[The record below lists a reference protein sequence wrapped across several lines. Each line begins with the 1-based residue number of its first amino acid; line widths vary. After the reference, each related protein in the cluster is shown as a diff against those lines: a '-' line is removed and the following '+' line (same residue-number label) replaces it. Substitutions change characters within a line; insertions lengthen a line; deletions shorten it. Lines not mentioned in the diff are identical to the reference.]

1 MTPNYGIDSP
11 ESLTTGVPGDNANT
25 EIWKP
30 VENLSE
36 QTKQGNLK
44 VRVSVGVDPV
54 VCLHHDKPKA
64 LVRNKLFNM
73 H

>member
-36 QTKQGNLK
+36 QTKQGNL
-44 VRVSVGVDPV
+44 
-54 VCLHHDKPKA
+54 
-64 LVRNKLFNM
+64 
-73 H
+73 